1 MNHNLRPLW
10 RAALTGFAIAV
21 AEAISSTV
29 VALSLD
35 SFGRVPS
42 GYAGAALGQ
51 AMGMLFMITLA
62 MAACVGLIAG
72 ATLLRRKRGVLVE
85 WSLMLGCLA
94 FFVVLPIYVFIIS
107 LENVN
112 PL

>member
-1 MNHNLRPLW
+1 M
-10 RAALTGFAIAV
+10 AL
-21 AEAISSTV
+21 
-29 VALSLD
+29 ALALD
-35 SFGRVPS
+35 SSGNPS